1 MRFAKKVVALTLIT
15 VFVLGL
21 LGSAQ
26 VDAKEITIATPKIS
40 IKAAKNET
48 GIKVTIGKTKDAEGY
63 EVYLTTYEADNSLYK
78 DGDDFYCYDNFSK
91 TDKYIKTIELSGTK
105 KRTVTVKAEE
115 LVNESCKS
123 LPAGKYTIKVRSY
136 NKKKYS
142 TTRYSEFSKTKSITV
157 KTKKTGAGYK
167 SSYDFSGVKTGD
179 VITFGAY
186 EQDGNFKNGQE
197 PIEWVVLKK
206 TKSQVFVVSKYALDR
221 LPYNRE
227 YKDVTWETCTL
238 RKWLND
244 KFYNAAF
251 NKTEKGMIKT
261 TTVENYD
268 NVVYN
273 TAGGNDT
280 KDKVF
285 LLSQLDMI
293 ESDYG
298 FSDTYD
304 EYEVKRRC
312 TPSNYAVA
320 RGTYVYDYKEFRTE
334 DDEATSYWWLRSP
347 GGNACFA
354 CCVDYGG
361 GVYSDGSRVH
371 NGYGYSDVGVGVR
384 PALVLNLKS

>member
-1 MRFAKKVVALTLIT
+1 MRFAKKMVALTLMT

-21 LGSAQ
+21 FGSVQ
-26 VDAKEITIATPKIS
+26 VDAKEITIATPKVS

-63 EVYLTTYEADNSLYK
+63 EVYLTYETDNSLYK
-78 DGDDFYCYDNFSK
+78 DGDDSYCYDKFSK

-142 TTRYSEFSKTKSITV
+142 TTRYSEFSKAKSITV
-157 KTKKTGAGYK
+157 KAKKTGAGYK

-221 LPYNRE
+221 LPYTYNRE

-251 NKTEKGMIKT
+251 NKIEKGMIKT
-261 TTVENYD
+261 NTVENYD
-268 NVVYN
+268 NAVYN

-285 LLSQLDMI
+285 LLSQLEMI

-298 FSDTYD
+298 FADTYD
-304 EYEVKRRC
+304 EYDINRRC
-312 TPSNYAVA
+312 APSNYAIA
-320 RGTYVYDYKEFRTE
+320 RGVWYSDSYKTANELG
-334 DDEATSYWWLRSP
+334 ACYWWLRSP
-347 GGNACFA
+347 GIDADCACFVGNYGYVDSDGLE
-354 CCVDYGG
+354 VDY
-361 GVYSDGSRVH
+361 D
-371 NGYGYSDVGVGVR
+371 YGISSAYGVR